1 MKQSFCQSLR
11 RDTHWKCLILSLL
24 IYTCLSAIAWCRL
37 TVITRMVVNMYGRP
51 YVHSSRASPC
61 EDGYIYIPVAFVVML
76 YLVYLVECWHCHTR
90 IQLRCKVD
98 INTVYERVAAMREAI
113 PIVWWKAV
121 CYHYVRRTRQVT
133 RYRNGDAFTTTQVYY
148 ERVNS
153 HTASSCF
160 NFNSCGIKDASK
172 T

>member
-1 MKQSFCQSLR
+1 MKQSFCRSLR
-11 RDTHWKCLILSLL
+11 RDTHWKCLILTLL
-24 IYTCLSAIAWCRL
+24 ICGCLTAIAWCRL
-37 TVITRMVVNMYGRP
+37 TTVTHVLTHTYDMHFYTHP
-51 YVHSSRASPC
+51 TAYTSPC

-76 YLVYLVECWHCHTR
+76 YLVYLVECWHSHTR
-90 IQLRCKVD
+90 IELQYKVD
-98 INTVYERVAAMREAI
+98 VNTVYEKIAMMRESL

-153 HTASSCF
+153 HTASSAF
-160 NFNSCGIKDASK
+160 NFSQCGGVQG
-172 T
+172 